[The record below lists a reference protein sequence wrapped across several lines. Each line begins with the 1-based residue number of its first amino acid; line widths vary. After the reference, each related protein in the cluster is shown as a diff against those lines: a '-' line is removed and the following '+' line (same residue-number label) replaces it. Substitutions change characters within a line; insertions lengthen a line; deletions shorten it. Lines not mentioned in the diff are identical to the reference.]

1 MPIATLP
8 PWFFRL
14 FGALFGLVWGSFLN
28 VVIYRVP
35 RELSVVSPPSHC
47 PACKKPIRPWNNL
60 PLVSW
65 FLMGGKAGCCGVK
78 VSPRYPLVEALGLGI
93 GLALTETCILQHSGE
108 WELPRALAVYGA
120 TFAVAMALVA
130 ATFIDLDFMY
140 IPDSISIGGAI
151 IGAAT
156 STLRGMSLVDSLAS
170 GVGSF
175 VVLAGFDRLYKAI
188 RGRSGLGMGDW
199 KLLMLAGAWFG
210 YRGAFFV
217 LLAGSIQGSVAALG
231 MRLFGIK
238 LALPEGV
245 LEERRE
251 LKKLADEGD
260 EEAKKLLEE
269 DLLNDVD
276 EKGEGDVLQSAL
288 AFGPFLVLGWF
299 EYLFFGEHILLH
311 YDDWL
316 RLVLG

>member
-35 RELSVVSPPSHC
+35 RELSVVSPPSRC
-47 PACKKPIRPWNNL
+47 RACKRPIRPWNNL

-65 FLMGGKAGCCGVK
+65 FLMGGKAGCCGAK

-170 GVGSF
+170 GIGSF

-210 YRGAFFV
+210 YRGACFV

-238 LALPEGV
+238 LAPARG
-245 LEERRE
+245 RARG
-251 LKKLADEGD
+251 A
-260 EEAKKLLEE
+260 A
-269 DLLNDVD
+269 
-276 EKGEGDVLQSAL
+276 
-288 AFGPFLVLGWF
+288 
-299 EYLFFGEHILLH
+299 
-311 YDDWL
+311 
-316 RLVLG
+316 

>member
-1 MPIATLP
+1 MSIALVP

-14 FGALFGLVWGSFLN
+14 FGALFGLLWGSFLN

-35 RELSVVSPPSHC
+35 RELSVVRPPSHC
-47 PACKKPIRPWNNL
+47 PKCRVQIRPWNNIPVL
-60 PLVSW
+60 SW
-65 FLMGGKAGCCGVK
+65 LFLGGKAACCGVK
-78 VSPRYPLVEALGLGI
+78 VSPRYPLVELIGGGI
-93 GLALTETCILQHSGE
+93 GLALVETCILQYSGE
-108 WELPRALAVYGA
+108 WPLAKALAVYGA

-130 ATFIDLDFMY
+130 ATFIDLDYMY

-151 IGAAT
+151 VGVAT
-156 STLRGMSLVDSLAS
+156 ATLRGFSLVDSIAS

-210 YRGAFFV
+210 WRGAFFV
-217 LLAGSIQGSVAALG
+217 ILAGSIQGSVVALG
-231 MRLFGIK
+231 LRLFGVK
-238 LALPEGV
+238 LGLPAGV
-245 LEERRE
+245 IEERQALRE
-251 LKKLADEGD
+251 AAEQGD
-260 EEAKKLLEE
+260 EEAKQALEE
-269 DLLNDVD
+269 DMLNEVD

-299 EYLFFGEHILLH
+299 EYLFFGSGIVAH

-316 RLVLG
+316 RILLG